1 MTGTRAPSAVIGV
14 GYRGNCHAEKYAAS
28 SKAELVAVVD
38 TDEQRACEIGNTLG
52 VPALTDYREL
62 FGRVKCASIAVWS
75 AKPSWWPLVS
85 IARGSAPSWALT

>member
-14 GYRGNCHAEKYAAS
+14 GYLGKFHAEKYAAS

-62 FGRVKCASIAVWS
+62 FGRVKCASIAVPTHAHFGS
-75 AKPSWWPLVS
+75 RR
-85 IARGSAPSWALT
+85 IASLPASMC